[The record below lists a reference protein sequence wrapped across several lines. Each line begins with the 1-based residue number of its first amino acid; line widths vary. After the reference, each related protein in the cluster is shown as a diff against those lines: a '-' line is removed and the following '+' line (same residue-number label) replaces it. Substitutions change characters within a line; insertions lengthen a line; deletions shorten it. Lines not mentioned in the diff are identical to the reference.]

1 MQVLVLG
8 GGLVGSAI
16 ARDLSRDD
24 RLEVIVADRSP
35 QVRSDLADRY
45 GMKTIHVDVADPKAL
60 VQAVQGVD
68 LVVGAVPGFL
78 GYRMLETV
86 IGAGRDVVDISFCPE
101 DPLDLQELAVAQQ
114 VTVVVDAGLSP
125 GLDNLVLGHYH
136 ELYDRIDHFVCYV
149 GGLPQVRNWPFEYQS
164 VFSPI
169 DVIEEYT
176 RPARLRIDGQ
186 VVTRPALSDL
196 EQLDLPQV
204 GVVEAFNTDGLRTLL
219 TTLNIPNM
227 CEKTVRY
234 PGHAEQMRMLRD
246 AGFFSTDS
254 LDIAGRPVSPRAVT
268 SQLLFNAW
276 QPEGDGR
283 DLVVMRVI
291 VTGQLGGR
299 PMITTV
305 DLYDEYDGATHTTA
319 MARTTGYTCAAVAR
333 LVLEGS
339 YRKPGIAPLEM
350 VGANRKAYDRLLDDL
365 AQRGITLTVSQREEV

>member
-24 RLEVIVADRSP
+24 QLEITVADRNP
-35 QVRSDLADRY
+35 QVRSDLADRH
-45 GMKTIHVDVADPKAL
+45 GLKTIAVDVTDQGAL
-60 VQAVQGVD
+60 TRAVQGVD

-86 IGAGRDVVDISFCPE
+86 IGAGRPVVDISFCPE
-101 DPLDLQELAVAQQ
+101 DPLALQDLAVAHN

-125 GLDNLVLGHYH
+125 GLGNLVLGHYH
-136 ELYDRIDHFVCYV
+136 ALYDRIDHFVCYV
-149 GGLPQVRNWPFEYQS
+149 GGLPQVRKWPFEYQS

-196 EQLDLPQV
+196 EQLDLPRV

-219 TTLNIPNM
+219 TTLPIPDM

-234 PGHAEQMRMLRD
+234 PGHAERMRMLRD
-246 AGFFSTDS
+246 TGFFSTGS
-254 LDIAGRPVSPRAVT
+254 LDIEGHPVSPLAVT
-268 SQLLFNAW
+268 SRLLFDAW
-276 QPEGDGR
+276 QPEGEGR

-291 VTGQLGGR
+291 LTGQLQGR
-299 PMITTV
+299 PVTTTV
-305 DLYDEYDGATHTTA
+305 DLYDEYDAGTDTMA

-339 YRKPGIAPLEM
+339 YSEPGIAPLETI
-350 VGANRKAYDRLLDDL
+350 GASREAYDRLLADL
-365 AQRGITLTVSQREEV
+365 AQRGITLTVSQREEA